1 MATSVV
7 KNGDTSGHGIRLVL
21 IKRNAADLEQ
31 VFSQINEKIVLQ
43 TGALRKVRA
52 SGLLSSAAHR
62 Q

>member
-1 MATSVV
+1 MAISVV

-43 TGALRKVRA
+43 TGALRKVRV
-52 SGLLSSAAHR
+52 SELLQSVVHN